1 MPPLSLPYLL
11 RSNTMSRKEKMLE
24 FVDEGYNV
32 SVCGRH
38 LHVTDA
44 MKQYASEKI
53 ARLEKLG
60 DRIIEVNV
68 TMDIQKLEHRV
79 DVVMKYGHTNIKSSG
94 ISRDMYLSIDKAIE
108 KLEAQLRK
116 YLDRIHHHHAKEH
129 PHVEIYESVYER
141 ELDEDEVALYNREI
155 EEENKKRQQSALQLP
170 SVVTTETRTLKIL
183 TNEEA
188 IMKMDLSKDEV
199 LVFRSEDDRRL
210 KVMYRRND
218 GNYGVIA
225 PE

>member
-1 MPPLSLPYLL
+1 
-11 RSNTMSRKEKMLE
+11 MSRKEKMLE

-38 LHVTDA
+38 LHVTEA
-44 MKQYASEKI
+44 MKQYAREKI
-53 ARLEKLG
+53 AKLERLG
-60 DRIIEVNV
+60 DRIIDVNV

-79 DVVMKYGHTNIKSSG
+79 DIVMKYGHTNIKSTG

-108 KLEAQLRK
+108 KLQAQLKK
-116 YLDRIHHHHAKEH
+116 YLNRIHSHHSKEH
-129 PHVEIYESVYER
+129 PHVDIYEKIYER
-141 ELDEDEVALYNREI
+141 VLDEDEVALYNREI
-155 EEENKKRQQSALQLP
+155 EEENRRRQVSALEFP
-170 SVVTTETRTLKIL
+170 AVVNTETRPLKIL

-199 LVFRSEDDRRL
+199 LVFRAEEDRKL

-218 GNYGVIA
+218 GNYGVIS